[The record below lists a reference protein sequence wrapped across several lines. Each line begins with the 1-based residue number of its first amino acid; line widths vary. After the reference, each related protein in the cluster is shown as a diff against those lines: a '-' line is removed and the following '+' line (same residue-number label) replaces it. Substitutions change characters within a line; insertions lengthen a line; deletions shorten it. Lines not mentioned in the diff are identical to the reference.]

1 MKLTPEQVAEV
12 KAELVPWRDTRPC
25 RFLMDGQAMDLITGE
40 LASKGSNV
48 MYHPVYWNL
57 TADTAKKVTDWT
69 GTKVVFSE

>member
-1 MKLTPEQVAEV
+1 MKLTPEQVVEV
-12 KAELVPWRDTRPC
+12 KAELVSWRETQPC
-25 RFLMDGQAMDLITGE
+25 RFLKGGQAMDLLSGD

-57 TADTAKKVTDWT
+57 TADTAKKVAGWT